1 MDEFIKS
8 KQNTRIWEFIT
19 FFFIYIALFSAFKAL
34 YIEVENLINNH
45 LWRHRITENHTLHWW
60 QQTQYTEYKEG
71 KEKAQVGLINQLMI
85 ATKGTGTQHR
95 KNKQITDKMWQAV
108 HLLCFM

>member
-1 MDEFIKS
+1 MEACFLTIFSKHFIIIEGYDAGVFKS

-45 LWRHRITENHTLHWW
+45 L
-60 QQTQYTEYKEG
+60 
-71 KEKAQVGLINQLMI
+71 
-85 ATKGTGTQHR
+85 
-95 KNKQITDKMWQAV
+95 
-108 HLLCFM
+108 